1 MVFCWI
7 MVWHVE
13 NVPERTRVR
22 AAAFALSFWPVTPV
36 CHPYVSTDKTYR
48 QNKNNNPITIFKSLY
63 QVIMCLI
70 KQTGE
75 SILLKISG
83 SIKDIICS
91 WMHWVTPLGMHF
103 CGRGHSCDKRSV
115 FVNTVKRA
123 AHILSFEKRRHSQ
136 LNRYGSMV
144 IVPVYVYTILVR
156 DTYKTYWILR
166 EIFWSR
172 THINSTLSHPSAT
185 LFQ

>member
-1 MVFCWI
+1 

-36 CHPYVSTDKTYR
+36 CHPSVSTDKTYR

-70 KQTGE
+70 KQTSE

-91 WMHWVTPLGMHF
+91 WMHWVSLLGMHF
-103 CGRGHSCDKRSV
+103 CGRGLSCDKRGV
-115 FVNTVKRA
+115 FVNTVKHA
-123 AHILSFEKRRHSQ
+123 AHNLTFEKRRHSQ
-136 LNRYGSMV
+136 LNRYFTSTKAREYL
-144 IVPVYVYTILVR
+144 ILLLPVLV
-156 DTYKTYWILR
+156 
-166 EIFWSR
+166 
-172 THINSTLSHPSAT
+172 
-185 LFQ
+185 